1 MNPPGTGGAQAS
13 RVVEVLSVGPR
24 SDQPGGMAAVVAELL
39 AQNVRAD
46 TGVRLRVV
54 DSGGVGPSGRR
65 LLAFARCL
73 VTVATSR
80 ADVAHLH
87 VASRGS
93 TWRKVVVAAVWRLR
107 RRPYVIHLHGAG
119 YAGFLDATSDRGRAV
134 VGRLFRGA
142 ASVVVLGEAWARL
155 VIETLA
161 VPAERVRV
169 VHNGVAGGG
178 STPPRNAP
186 GGHAVFLGEVGR
198 RKGVPDLLRA
208 FATIDASA
216 VRLTVAGPPG
226 EPEVAEQVRE
236 AARSDPRI
244 THHESLPRTQANALL
259 RDADVLVLPS
269 FAEGLPMVLVEAM
282 AAGVPVVTTPVGSIS
297 ELVAHGRNG
306 YLHEPGDV
314 EALAAH
320 LSELLSNQARRDQM
334 GRAAHATWAAGFDAA
349 NMYAELS
356 HLWRRSAAVHPKR

>member
-1 MNPPGTGGAQAS
+1 MTPSATDSAQVTRA
-13 RVVEVLSVGPR
+13 VEVLSVGPR

-39 AQNVRAD
+39 AQNARAD
-46 TGVRLRVV
+46 HGARLRVV

-80 ADVAHLH
+80 ADIAHLH

-93 TWRKVVVAAVWRLR
+93 TWRKLVVAAVWRLR

-119 YAGFLDATSDRGRAV
+119 YAGFLGAVSDRRRSV
-134 VGRLFRGA
+134 IRWLFRGA
-142 ASVVVLGEAWARL
+142 AFVVVLGEAWARL
-155 VIETLA
+155 VTERLA
-161 VPAERVRV
+161 VAADRVRV

-178 STPPRNAP
+178 SMPQRNAP

-208 FATIDASA
+208 FATIDTAA
-216 VRLTVAGPPG
+216 ARLTVAGPPG
-226 EPEVAEQVRE
+226 EPEVAQQVRE
-236 AARSDPRI
+236 AARNDPRI
-244 THHESLPRTQANALL
+244 RHEESLPREQAQTLL
-259 RDADVLVLPS
+259 READVLVLPS
-269 FAEGLPMVLVEAM
+269 YAEGLPMVLVEAM

-297 ELVAHGRNG
+297 ELVVHGRNG

-314 EALAAH
+314 DALAAH
-320 LSELLSNQARRDQM
+320 LTDLLSNRARRDQM
-334 GRAAHATWAAGFDAA
+334 GRAAHETWAAGFDAA
-349 NMYAELS
+349 EMHAELCR
-356 HLWRRSAAVHPKR
+356 LWRSAVLHPKR